1 MLAWWRFFLRPGAT
15 GMRPLLTDAGRL
27 STRWSAALQHV
38 RTKLDLACQDAGCSK
53 RITCQRSLQ

>member
-1 MLAWWRFFLRPGAT
+1 MLAWWRFFLRPGAI

-38 RTKLDLACQDAGCSK
+38 ENKHDLACQDAGRSE
-53 RITCQRSLQ
+53 RIICQRSLR